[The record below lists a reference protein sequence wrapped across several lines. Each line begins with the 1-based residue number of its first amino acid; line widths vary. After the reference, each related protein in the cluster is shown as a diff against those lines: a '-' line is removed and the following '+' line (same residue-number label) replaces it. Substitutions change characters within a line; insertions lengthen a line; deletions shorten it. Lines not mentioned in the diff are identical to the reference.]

1 MEEGLADPVHQ
12 LRICIP
18 PFKEV
23 EERLVIPPWPPRR
36 GTLKERLKA
45 DMSYIDLLDT
55 MKSARLLERDKLHVA
70 SEILKYV
77 HNHPEFCANTLD
89 YAHRIYFAAER
100 YIERAEK
107 LEEDAWSSPHMSV
120 EDIRQRIYYYAQ
132 KVRRGVAKLLGY
144 E

>member
-18 PFKEV
+18 PFEEI

-36 GTLKERLKA
+36 GTLAQRLET
-45 DMSYIDLLDT
+45 DRVYIDLLDT
-55 MKSARLLERDKLHVA
+55 IKGGRLLERDRLHVA

-100 YIERAEK
+100 YIEGAEK
-107 LEEDAWSSPHMSV
+107 LEADDWSSPHLSV
-120 EDIRQRIYYYAQ
+120 EHIRQRVYYYGQ